1 MPKKTEPSVS
11 FEHALQELEAIVR
24 RLEGGELPLEEA
36 LNEFEKGVK
45 LAKTG
50 QQTLQ
55 KAEQRVQILL
65 KPDNDAELTAFSPEN
80 N

>member
-1 MPKKTEPSVS
+1 MPKKNDPSVS
-11 FEHALQELEAIVR
+11 FENALQELETIVR
-24 RLEGGELPLEEA
+24 RLETGDLPLEDA

-65 KPDNDAELTAFSPEN
+65 KPDSDAELDAFAPEN

>member
-11 FEHALQELEAIVR
+11 FEQALQELESIVR

-65 KPDNDAELTAFSPEN
+65 KPDENAGLNAFTPDSH
-80 N
+80 

>member
-1 MPKKTEPSVS
+1 M
-11 FEHALQELEAIVR
+11 
-24 RLEGGELPLEEA
+24 PLEEA

-65 KPDNDAELTAFSPEN
+65 KPDENAGLNAFTPDSH
-80 N
+80 

>member
-11 FEHALQELEAIVR
+11 FESALQELETIVR
-24 RLEGGELPLEEA
+24 RLETGELPLEEA

-45 LAKTG
+45 LAKSG

-65 KPDNDAELTAFSPEN
+65 KPDNDAELTAFSPEKN
-80 N
+80 

>member
-1 MPKKTEPSVS
+1 MPKKNEPSVS
-11 FEHALQELEAIVR
+11 FEQALQELESIVR
-24 RLEGGELPLEEA
+24 RLEGGDMPLEEA

-65 KPDNDAELTAFSPEN
+65 KPDSDAELNAFTPDSH
-80 N
+80 

>member
-11 FEHALQELEAIVR
+11 FEQALQDLESIVR

-65 KPDNDAELTAFSPEN
+65 KPDENADLNAFTPDSH
-80 N
+80 

>member
-11 FEHALQELEAIVR
+11 FESALQELETIVR
-24 RLEGGELPLEEA
+24 RLETGELPLEEA

-55 KAEQRVQILL
+55 KAEQPVQILL
-65 KPDNDAELTAFSPEN
+65 KPDNDAELTAFSPEKN
-80 N
+80 

>member
-11 FEHALQELEAIVR
+11 FEQALQELESIVR

-65 KPDNDAELTAFSPEN
+65 KPDETAELNAFTPDSH
-80 N
+80 